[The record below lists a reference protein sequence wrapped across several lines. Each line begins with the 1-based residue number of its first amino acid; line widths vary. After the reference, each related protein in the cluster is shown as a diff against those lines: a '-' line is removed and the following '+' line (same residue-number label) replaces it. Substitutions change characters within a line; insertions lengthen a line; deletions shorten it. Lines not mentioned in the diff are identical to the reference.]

1 MSEGSIVPRSLLASI
16 SIDSPAEQVA
26 DVWNRWQ
33 SIKRQ
38 IAAADEGVK
47 ASIIEW
53 CQKNG
58 DLEVGEGNRLY
69 VGPKKETR
77 CLNSAAALEA
87 LIDATGG
94 DIEAVAAVLSAQPF
108 KNAAARGLI
117 GPAADALWVT
127 EEEPDVKTGKAKR
140 ELKQVNDNFPRRKA
154 G

>member
-1 MSEGSIVPRSLLASI
+1 MSEASIVPRSLLASI
-16 SIDSPAEQVA
+16 SIDSPAERVA

-47 ASIIEW
+47 DSIIEW
-53 CQKNG
+53 CRKNG

-77 CLNSAAALEA
+77 CLNPAAALEA

-94 DIEAVAAVLSAQPF
+94 DITAVAEALAAQPF
-108 KNAAARGLI
+108 KNAAAAKLI
-117 GPAADALWVT
+117 GPAASDLWVT
-127 EEEPDVKTGKAKR
+127 EEVPDVKTGKAKR
-140 ELKQVNDNFPRRKA
+140 ELKQVNERFLRKA